1 MEKEDN
7 KMQKI
12 ILPLYSYKKGKEK
25 IINKKSGLNQWNAK
39 GRLRHND
46 EVYIP
51 FPSEL
56 REKFKNFFPDR
67 KYPFKVKLPNG
78 EILNMKVCQQGGKA
92 IMSNPNKDLGKW
104 ILRDVL
110 KIPEKKVVKY
120 KDLLEI
126 GIDSVVFEKFDNFYK
141 LDFQKIGSYEF
152 FIQNFVLDDYNDLN
166 KDF

>member
-1 MEKEDN
+1 
-7 KMQKI
+7 
-12 ILPLYSYKKGKEK
+12 
-25 IINKKSGLNQWNAK
+25 
-39 GRLRHND
+39 
-46 EVYIP
+46 
-51 FPSEL
+51 
-56 REKFKNFFPDR
+56 
-67 KYPFKVKLPNG
+67 
-78 EILNMKVCQQGGKA
+78 MKVCQQGGKA